1 MSITKNTGNNPNVYP
16 CNNMDKSQRIILS
29 FKKKKVQKITC
40 CMITFVGYSRKG
52 KTQEIE
58 IRWVSASSWGLG

>member
-1 MSITKNTGNNPNVYP
+1 MSIHATTWINLKEL
-16 CNNMDKSQRIILS
+16 LS